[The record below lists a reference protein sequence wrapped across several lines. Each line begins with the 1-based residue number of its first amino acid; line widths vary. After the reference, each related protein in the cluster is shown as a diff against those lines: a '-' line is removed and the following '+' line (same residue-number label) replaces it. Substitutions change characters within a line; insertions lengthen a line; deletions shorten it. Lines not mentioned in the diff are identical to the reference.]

1 MKSLLKQETGRKR
14 FTNFTRLTIGLFL
27 FAFVFG
33 CFLANLFAGTLYA
46 PVITLF
52 ESMTKELPSLSL
64 NRQEIFLFCGKDN
77 LKYFLLLFFFSL
89 TNVWKI
95 YYPCFTLYTGFRYG
109 LLFSFCMLVSGI
121 GGIVEFLCFLM
132 PHTLITLP
140 VFLSGINRMELFH
153 ESWFFY
159 STGAKKGPRLFL
171 DKGKRQLILKQLP
184 RMLLYIALLLCAA
197 LLEGYINIPLLK
209 QYHAAGL

>member
-1 MKSLLKQETGRKR
+1 MKSLIKRGTGKNGL
-14 FTNFTRLTIGLFL
+14 TNFTRLTIGLFL

-33 CFLANLFAGTLYA
+33 CFLANLFSKTLYA

-52 ESMTKELPSLSL
+52 ESIVKELPSLSL

-77 LKYFLLLFFFSL
+77 LKYFLLLLFFSL
-89 TNVWKI
+89 TNAWKI
-95 YYPCFTLYTGFRYG
+95 YYPFFTLYTGFRYG

-121 GGIVEFLCFLM
+121 GGIVEFLCFLL

-140 VFLSGINRMELFH
+140 VFLSSINRMELLH
-153 ESWFFY
+153 ESWFFAC
-159 STGAKKGPRLFL
+159 TGDKKGPRFLL
-171 DKGKRQLILKQLP
+171 DKGKRQLLLKQLP
-184 RMLLYIALLLCAA
+184 HVLLYILLLLCAA
-197 LLEGYINIPLLK
+197 LLEGYVNIPLLK